1 MLRHRNGS
9 MSERL
14 VHVRMPLWVLPCSE
28 TDARG
33 GTAVIDSP
41 RVLIADDHAPTRAG
55 VRMAL
60 NQGGCVVCA
69 EVDNAV
75 DAVTAAVR
83 EQPDVCLIDLQMP
96 GDGLRAVAGI
106 SSRLPNTRVLVLT
119 VSPSAEDMFDA
130 LRAGAHGYLL
140 KDMAATELPN
150 VVRGTLAGEAPLPG
164 NLTAWL
170 IDEFRNRGQRR
181 SLDLEGSKRVA
192 LTPRE
197 WDVLEL
203 LDEGLSTAE
212 IARRLAVTQA
222 TVRRHVSTLLHKMG
236 ASTREQA
243 RRLLAQ
249 RRRSIN

>member
-1 MLRHRNGS
+1 MTG
-9 MSERL
+9 
-14 VHVRMPLWVLPCSE
+14 
-28 TDARG
+28 
-33 GTAVIDSP
+33 SP
-41 RVLIADDHAPTRAG
+41 RVLIADDHAPTREG
-55 VRMAL
+55 VRIAL
-60 NQGGCVVCA
+60 NQGGCEVCA

-83 EQPDVCLIDLQMP
+83 EQPDVCLVDLTMP

-119 VSPSAEDMFDA
+119 VSRNADDMFDA
-130 LRAGAHGYLL
+130 LRAGADGYLL
-140 KDMAATELPN
+140 KDMDPSDLAQA
-150 VVRGTLAGEAPLPG
+150 VRSALAGEAPLPG
-164 NLTAWL
+164 FLTARL
-170 IDEFRNRGQRR
+170 IDEFKHRGDRKT
-181 SLDLEGSKRVA
+181 LDLDGTKRVE

-203 LDEGLSTAE
+203 LDEGLTTAE
-212 IARRLAVTQA
+212 IAGRLAVSQA

-249 RRRSIN
+249 RRRSVI